1 MTTARRVL
9 RLESLAHRLSA
20 SPVGLTVDEKL
31 GILAEAG
38 LIAYRGRCI
47 VIVDDVPSEV
57 VTWLSQNAPPGYVV
71 A

>member
-9 RLESLAHRLSA
+9 RLESVAHRLSA

-31 GILAEAG
+31 GVLAECRY
-38 LIAYRGRCI
+38 IEYRGRCI
-47 VIVDDVPSEV
+47 VVQAGAPDEV
-57 VTWLSQNAPPGYVV
+57 RAWLSQNTPDGYSV

>member
-1 MTTARRVL
+1 MTTARRL
-9 RLESLAHRLSA
+9 ARLESAAHWLSA

-38 LIAYRGRCI
+38 LIAYRDRCI
-47 VIVDDVPSEV
+47 VVVDEVPSEV
-57 VTWLSQNAPPGYVV
+57 VAWLSQHAPPGYVV

>member
-20 SPVGLTVDEKL
+20 SPAGLTVDEKL
-31 GILAEAG
+31 GMLAEAG
-38 LIAYRGRCI
+38 LIAYRDRCI
-47 VIVDDVPSEV
+47 VIQDDAPSEV
-57 VTWLSQNAPPGYVV
+57 RAWLSQNAPDGYVV

>member
-20 SPVGLTVDEKL
+20 SPAGLTMDEKL
-31 GILAEAG
+31 GILAECRY
-38 LIAYRGRCI
+38 IEYRGRCI
-47 VIVDDVPSEV
+47 VVVDDAPSEV
-57 VTWLSQNAPPGYVV
+57 RAWLSQNAPDGYSV

>member
-20 SPVGLTVDEKL
+20 SPAGLTMDEKL
-31 GILAEAG
+31 GVLAEAG
-38 LIAYRGRCI
+38 LIAYRGRSI
-47 VIVDDVPSEV
+47 VIVDEVPSEV
-57 VTWLSQNAPPGYVV
+57 VAWLSQNAPPGYSV